1 MSKKLILTLG
11 LISSACSH
19 RSMVEYSHL
28 LPSSVPAKKSL
39 NEKTV
44 STIDYIDKNRF
55 RIHQSYTRV
64 WDCMLDLMLK
74 NYNLTIANKSSGLM
88 TTEWDSFYLDNKVY
102 RNKLSVRV
110 KQLNWNMVD
119 VIVYNN
125 VEVLADNRESMG
137 PMVWL
142 PENDG
147 KYEIGRIITNL
158 SILLRMGKPNLP
170 KEYIAGKT
178 QKATNTQA
186 R

>member
-1 MSKKLILTLG
+1 MSKKIILSLG

-19 RSMVEYSHL
+19 SRMSDYSQL
-28 LPSSVPAKKSL
+28 LPSSAPAKKSL
-39 NEKTV
+39 NQNSV
-44 STIDYIDKNRF
+44 PTIDYIDKNRF

-102 RNKLSVRV
+102 RNKLSIRV

-125 VEVLADNRESMG
+125 VEVLADNRESVG

-147 KYEIGRIITNL
+147 KYEIGRVITNL

-170 KEYIAGKT
+170 KEYIAGKP
-178 QKATNTQA
+178 QKASAVQT

>member
-1 MSKKLILTLG
+1 
-11 LISSACSH
+11 
-19 RSMVEYSHL
+19 
-28 LPSSVPAKKSL
+28 
-39 NEKTV
+39 
-44 STIDYIDKNRF
+44 
-55 RIHQSYTRV
+55 
-64 WDCMLDLMLK
+64 
-74 NYNLTIANKSSGLM
+74 
-88 TTEWDSFYLDNKVY
+88 
-102 RNKLSVRV
+102 
-110 KQLNWNMVD
+110 MVD

-186 R
+186 RWHIGKLFMYLS